1 MNSWLSK
8 TFFPTALLS
17 VVILITIFLGIQ
29 APLWHSSKWIMIA
42 FFTFLSFFNYS
53 LYEIGLKG
61 HQTKFQNFFFL
72 STFIRLIASV
82 IFIIVFLILKVE
94 NLKLLLTNFFI
105 FYFFYLGFEIYF
117 LLGNLRADSKQL
129 R

>member
-1 MNSWLSK
+1 MNTWIK
-8 TFFPTALLS
+8 TFFPTILLS
-17 VVILITIFLGIQ
+17 IVILITMVFGLQ
-29 APLWHSSKWIMIA
+29 TSFWHPSKWIMLA

-53 LYEIGLKG
+53 LYEIGLKD

-72 STFIRLIASV
+72 STFIRLIAAV
-82 IFIIVFLILKVE
+82 IFIIVALILKVE